1 MALVKDNAMNYD
13 DNCVQPISSQEARPW
28 ILKKHYAKRMP
39 SVVRAFGLF
48 LDKSLI
54 GVVTY
59 GIPPCAGLSQSKGVG
74 EILELN
80 RLCIDDSAPKNA
92 ASVLVGRSLKLLKKP
107 CVVISYAD
115 CNQGHVG
122 YIYQATNWIYTGTG
136 GQLKEYELNGK
147 SIHDRSL
154 GHLGITSTKDRDSYI
169 LERGGRIIEKVPK
182 HRYVFLCGSKTDK
195 KRMWKALGWN
205 NLPYPKGETHR
216 YDASTEITRQSL
228 LFCS

>member
-92 ASVLVGRSLKLLKKP
+92 ASVLVGRSLNLLKKP

-154 GHLGITSTKDRDSYI
+154 GHLGITSTKDRDAYI
-169 LERGGRIIEKVPK
+169 LERGGRIIEKCRNTDMCFCAGQKRTRKECGK
-182 HRYVFLCGSKTDK
+182 H
-195 KRMWKALGWN
+195 
-205 NLPYPKGETHR
+205 
-216 YDASTEITRQSL
+216 
-228 LFCS
+228 

>member
-59 GIPPCAGLSQSKGVG
+59 GIPPCAGLSQSKGVS

-92 ASVLVGRSLKLLKKP
+92 ASVLVGRSLNLLKKP

-122 YIYQATNWIYTGTG
+122 YIYQATNWIYTGLGKGDYEFIKNGRQYHRKNLYDLFGTG
-136 GQLKEYELNGK
+136 SLENAKANGYEVV
-147 SIHDRSL
+147 
-154 GHLGITSTKDRDSYI
+154 
-169 LERGGRIIEKVPK
+169 KVEPK
-182 HRYVFLCGSKTDK
+182 HRYIYLLGNKKTIKDMK
-195 KRMWKALGWN
+195 QKLPFKSE
-205 NLPYPKGETHR
+205 PYPKGENKR
-216 YDASTEITRQSL
+216 YDSSYKPTCQMSL
-228 LFCS
+228 F